1 MKTGASRAASTAA
14 LDRIAM
20 LGIEGRALEVDA
32 AVALLKPITCL
43 TWNAEK

>member
-1 MKTGASRAASTAA
+1 MKTGASRAA
-14 LDRIAM
+14 LDKIAM

-32 AVALLKPITCL
+32 AVELSRPITCL